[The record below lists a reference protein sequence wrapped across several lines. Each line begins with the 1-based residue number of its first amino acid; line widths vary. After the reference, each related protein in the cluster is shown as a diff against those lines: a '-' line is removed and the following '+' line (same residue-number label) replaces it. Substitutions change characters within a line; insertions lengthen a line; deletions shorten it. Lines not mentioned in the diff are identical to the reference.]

1 MNYFID
7 VVLPIPVNQVFTYGI
22 NKAEYSFLKPGMRVA
37 VPFGKKKIYTSIVS
51 SVHTNSPVSY
61 EVKSIYQIIDEKP
74 LINEIQLK
82 FWIWIS
88 KYYMCSIGEVLR
100 AAVPSILL
108 LESETLISIR
118 EDSSI
123 NFDELDD
130 EEFLIMQALE
140 SQSPLRIN
148 EISDVLNKKNIFTHL
163 DSLNIKNLISINE
176 KLYSRYKPK
185 FSRCVN
191 LSDSFFNDKQ
201 IRELKKSLKRSPKQL
216 EVLNSFLNSTT
227 NNDLIKISDLKNSS
241 NSSSAIIKKMI
252 DRGIFHQSY
261 IQVDRIE
268 NNSTNSNQKIK
279 LSSDQN
285 HAYSQIKDSFIKN
298 NIVLFNGVTSSGKTE
313 IYIKIIQSIL
323 KENNQILYLVPEIAL
338 TTQLVNRLSE
348 VFSEELIVYHSR
360 FSINQRV
367 EIWNKVLD
375 SKKPQLIIGAR
386 SSLLLPFS
394 NLKLIIVDEEHE
406 QSYKQHEPSPRY
418 HARDSSIVLSKYFNA
433 NVLLGSATP
442 SIESYYN
449 AVVLKKYELVSLD
462 KRYNDVPLPIIE
474 LINIRKKYKE
484 GKMVGIF
491 SDELLEQI
499 SKAVNEKKQVILFQ
513 NRRGFSPIIECNKCG
528 YTPRCINCDVSLTY
542 HYNNK
547 SLRCHYCGY
556 NIDLIYSCPSCLN
569 KDVISKGF
577 GTQQVELE
585 ISELFPNYRVKRLD
599 YDTTRGKNSFNKI
612 ISSFEKNEFD
622 ILIGTQM
629 VTKGLDFKNVKLVGV
644 LNVDNSLNFPDFRA
658 YERCYQLIQ
667 QVAGRSGRSLE
678 RGKVL
683 IQTYNSSNDIFNH
696 IIANDYDSMFNNQ
709 IEEREKFK
717 YPPFYKLIKI
727 TVKHKSFALVNESS
741 NWLAKNLSTAL
752 KGNILGPEFPHINRV
767 RNKYQKNILI
777 KIPSKQSLIAT
788 KNFIKKSKEK
798 LHSIS
803 NYSSVN
809 VILNV
814 DNY

>member
-1 MNYFID
+1 M
-7 VVLPIPVNQVFTYGI
+7 
-22 NKAEYSFLKPGMRVA
+22 
-37 VPFGKKKIYTSIVS
+37 
-51 SVHTNSPVSY
+51 
-61 EVKSIYQIIDEKP
+61 
-74 LINEIQLK
+74 
-82 FWIWIS
+82 
-88 KYYMCSIGEVLR
+88 
-100 AAVPSILL
+100 
-108 LESETLISIR
+108 
-118 EDSSI
+118 
-123 NFDELDD
+123 
-130 EEFLIMQALE
+130 
-140 SQSPLRIN
+140 
-148 EISDVLNKKNIFTHL
+148 
-163 DSLNIKNLISINE
+163 
-176 KLYSRYKPK
+176 
-185 FSRCVN
+185 
-191 LSDSFFNDKQ
+191 
-201 IRELKKSLKRSPKQL
+201 
-216 EVLNSFLNSTT
+216 
-227 NNDLIKISDLKNSS
+227 
-241 NSSSAIIKKMI
+241 
-252 DRGIFHQSY
+252 
-261 IQVDRIE
+261 
-268 NNSTNSNQKIK
+268 
-279 LSSDQN
+279 
-285 HAYSQIKDSFIKN
+285 
-298 NIVLFNGVTSSGKTE
+298 
-313 IYIKIIQSIL
+313 
-323 KENNQILYLVPEIAL
+323 
-338 TTQLVNRLSE
+338 
-348 VFSEELIVYHSR
+348 
-360 FSINQRV
+360 
-367 EIWNKVLD
+367 
-375 SKKPQLIIGAR
+375 
-386 SSLLLPFS
+386 PFS
-394 NLKLIIVDEEHE
+394 NLKLIIIDEEHE

-449 AVVLKKYELVSLD
+449 AVVLKKYELVSLN

-474 LINIRKKYKE
+474 LINIREKYKE

-528 YTPRCINCDVSLTY
+528 YTPRCVNCDVSLTY

-683 IQTYNSSNDIFNH
+683 IQTYDSSNDIFNH

-727 TVKHKSFALVNESS
+727 TVKHKSFALVNESA
-741 NWLAKNLSTAL
+741 NWLAKNLSTVL
-752 KGNILGPEFPHINRV
+752 KGNILGPEFPNINRV

-788 KNFIKKSKEK
+788 KNFIKKSKDK

-803 NYSSVN
+803 SYSSVN